1 MSNKKFDGMTDDEI
15 LKFVK
20 GDDVKDELES
30 MTTCDKVTMTPT
42 SVDTLRS
49 YGNGVVVELPP
60 FGEGQPFIA
69 RLRRPSLMYLSKVGK
84 IPNELLGKAAKLFNQ
99 GGAALDDGSSSALG
113 DAYDIVRVV
122 VDSALVSPTLEE
134 IEGAGL
140 ILSDD
145 QMMAIFS
152 YTQEGVRALSRFR
165 D

>member
-1 MSNKKFDGMTDDEI
+1 MS
-15 LKFVK
+15 
-20 GDDVKDELES
+20 
-30 MTTCDKVTMTPT
+30 
-42 SVDTLRS
+42 
-49 YGNGVVVELPP
+49 
-60 FGEGQPFIA
+60 
-69 RLRRPSLMYLSKVGK
+69 K
-84 IPNELLGKAAKLFNQ
+84 IHNELLGKAAKLFNQ
-99 GGAALDDGSSSALG
+99 GGAALEDGSANAMG

-122 VDSALVSPTLEE
+122 VDAALVSPTLEE